1 MNNFFKQMVN
11 ELNLGELVSNPS
23 RLYGG
28 LTHRMYLV
36 ETDKGRYVV
45 KLLNKNIMKRSN
57 ALSNFER
64 SEKLERLLED
74 NNIPCIYALEFD
86 GKKMQK
92 INDQYYY
99 VFDYFDGKVLKN
111 ENVEIKHVK

>member
-11 ELNLGELVSNPS
+11 GLNLGELVSNPS

-36 ETDKGRYVV
+36 ETNKGRYVV

-57 ALSNFER
+57 ALDNFSR
-64 SEKLERLLED
+64 SEKLEKLLED
-74 NNIPCIYALEFD
+74 NNIPCIYALEFN
-86 GKKMQK
+86 GQKMQR
-92 INDQYYY
+92 I
-99 VFDYFDGKVLKN
+99 
-111 ENVEIKHVK
+111 ENRGSILLCI